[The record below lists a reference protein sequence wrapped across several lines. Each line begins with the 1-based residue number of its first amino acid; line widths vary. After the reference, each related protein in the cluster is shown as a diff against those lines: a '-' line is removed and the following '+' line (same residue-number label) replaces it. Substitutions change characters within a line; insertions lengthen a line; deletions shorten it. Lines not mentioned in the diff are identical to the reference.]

1 MFACLSM
8 GWSRREA
15 VNNIF
20 FLEMRELIQAE
31 TSKDKI
37 LQSSLHFFLKMVALC
52 LLNALK
58 TTLFL

>member
-1 MFACLSM
+1 M